1 MGILLG
7 KNEKKLLFLAG
18 FAIALYLAFKY
29 IFPLAAPFIL
39 AFLIVYACDPWLKK
53 VQKKTH
59 IRKEILLGGILL
71 LIVAF
76 AVLGVWGLLSW
87 GTVHA
92 ADIGAGVAHMQE
104 RMDEALREGCAFL
117 EHNFGMDA
125 AQAEAFIM
133 ERMGTFAENVQTD
146 ALPEAARQSWGY
158 LKDVIKA
165 GAFLGVGFISSML
178 LCKDYEGIVA
188 KIGEN
193 PAVDAGWRLV
203 ERTVSL
209 IGGYL
214 KAQALILLAISV
226 IAAIGL
232 LIGRVKG
239 GLLLG
244 VLAGLLDALPFIG
257 TGIVLVPTALWQ
269 LLNGNAFGAVAAV
282 IVYVL
287 CIAVREF
294 MEPKLLGKQV
304 SMYPVV
310 MLLAVYAGIRLF
322 GLTGIFLGPLYAVLY
337 REGAEKIKEALN
349 QSAGIL

>member
-7 KNEKKLLFLAG
+7 KNGKKLLFLAG
-18 FAIALYLAFKY
+18 FAIALYLVFKY

-39 AFLIVYACDPWLKK
+39 AFLIVYSCDPWLKK

-71 LIVAF
+71 LIAAF
-76 AVLGVWGLLSW
+76 LLLGVWGLFSW

-92 ADIGAGVAHMQE
+92 ADIGDSVAYVQE
-104 RMDEALREGCAFL
+104 WMDDVLHDGCIFL
-117 EHNFGMDA
+117 EHNFGLDA
-125 AQAEAFIM
+125 GQAEAFILA
-133 ERMGTFAENVQTD
+133 RMDSVTENMQSD
-146 ALPEAARQSWGY
+146 ALPEAAKQSWGY
-158 LKDVIKA
+158 LKEVIGA

-178 LCKDYEGIVA
+178 LCRDYEGIVE

-193 PAVDAGWRLV
+193 PAVDAVWQFV
-203 ERTVSL
+203 EKTVSL

-214 KAQALILLAISV
+214 KAQMAILLIISV
-226 IAAIGL
+226 IAAAGL
-232 LIGRVKG
+232 LVGRVKG
-239 GLLLG
+239 ALLLG

-269 LLNGNAFGAVAAV
+269 LLKGNAFGAVVAV

-287 CIAVREF
+287 CIVVREF
-294 MEPKLLGKQV
+294 LEPKLLGKQV

-310 MLLAVYAGIRLF
+310 MLLAVYAGVRLF
-322 GLTGIFLGPLYAVLY
+322 GLTGIFLGPLYAVLF
-337 REGAEKIKEALN
+337 REGAEKIKTAT
-349 QSAGIL
+349 